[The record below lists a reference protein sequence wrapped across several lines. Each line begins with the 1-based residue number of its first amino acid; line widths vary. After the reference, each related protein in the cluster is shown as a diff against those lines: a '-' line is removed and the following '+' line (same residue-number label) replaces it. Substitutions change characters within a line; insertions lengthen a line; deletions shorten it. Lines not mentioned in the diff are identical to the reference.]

1 MRYTKDPAESILTAV
16 FPLILII
23 GFFIPA
29 AIIGWVANIVKLFS
43 LDTVSGE
50 MVLRAVG
57 IFLAP
62 LGAVL
67 RFF

>member
-1 MRYTKDPAESILTAV
+1 MRYTKDLAESILTIV

-23 GFFIPA
+23 FIIPA
-29 AIIGWVANIVKLFS
+29 TIIGWVANIVKLFS
-43 LDTVSGE
+43 LDTFSGE
-50 MVLRAVG
+50 LVIRVFG

-67 RFF
+67 GFL